1 MSQKRESNVSTVAGV
16 LEKMTEKGYAVNF
29 DFTVEF
35 NMPQLRM
42 GSVRVHGTVESSA
55 SRKR

>member
-1 MSQKRESNVSTVAGV
+1 MSQKRESSQSTVVGV

-42 GSVRVHGTVESSA
+42 GSLRVHGTVESSA
-55 SRKR
+55 SKKK

>member
-1 MSQKRESNVSTVAGV
+1 MSLKRESNPSRIAGV
-16 LEKMTEKGYAVNF
+16 LEKLTEKGYAVNF

-42 GSVRVHGTVESSA
+42 GSIRIHGTVESSA
-55 SRKR
+55 SRKK

>member
-1 MSQKRESNVSTVAGV
+1 
-16 LEKMTEKGYAVNF
+16 MTEKGYAVNF

-42 GSVRVHGTVESSA
+42 GSLRVHGTVESSA
-55 SRKR
+55 SKKK

>member
-1 MSQKRESNVSTVAGV
+1 MSQKRESNASSVASV

-42 GSVRVHGTVESSA
+42 GSVRIHGTVESSA

>member
-1 MSQKRESNVSTVAGV
+1 MSQKRGSTASTVAGV
-16 LEKMTEKGYAVNF
+16 LDKITEKGYAVNF

-42 GSVRVHGTVESSA
+42 GSVRIHGTVESSA
-55 SRKR
+55 SKKR